1 MRGWLKAGL
10 TGLAL
15 GAAADGAAAQGAM
28 LAADA
33 PQGAMLT
40 TNAPQGAMLQF
51 DKPADAQ
58 AMYRKIQCSTKDNV
72 PVVYHWAGRVW
83 SRMQGEPDRHLWD
96 VEGMNVRTC
105 VTVNDPVK
113 GVGVRMLS
121 RELMFYL
128 DPKTG
133 KVLENW
139 QNPWT
144 GKSNRIF
151 HVANDPVNQGPTF
164 QTGRDGK
171 PFVLDARAD
180 NGMVFWNIEVPLF
193 YTNPLGG
200 DFQDY
205 AGNHY
210 HAMEMFNFIVDEKQ
224 LRSPKTTAANAVV
237 SWVRLSGWMPF
248 MEMGS
253 RPGGLVFNATG
264 GVVSGIEA
272 LPMVV
277 QEQIAKNYPQYRV
290 PPPVDDTRKNATTW
304 TEFRKLVESERA
316 KAKK

>member
-1 MRGWLKAGL
+1 MRAASIV
-10 TGLAL
+10 LAL
-15 GAAADGAAAQGAM
+15 LISAGSAQAQPKSGM
-28 LAADA
+28 LDFN
-33 PQGAMLT
+33 T
-40 TNAPQGAMLQF
+40 
-51 DKPADAQ
+51 PADAQ
-58 AMYRKIQCSTKDNV
+58 AMYRKIQCSTKDLV
-72 PVVYHWAGRVW
+72 PVVYHWSGRVW
-83 SRMQGEPDRHLWD
+83 SRQQGEPDRHLWN

-133 KVLENW
+133 QVLETW

-144 GKSNRIF
+144 GKTNRMF
-151 HVANDPVNQGPTF
+151 HVVNDPVNQGPTF
-164 QTGRDGK
+164 LTGRDGK
-171 PFVLDARAD
+171 PFRLNARVD
-180 NGMVFWNIEVPLF
+180 GGRVFWNIEVPLF

-210 HAMEMFNFIVDEKQ
+210 HAMEMFNFIVDEKP
-224 LRSPKTTAANAVV
+224 LRSRSTTEVNAAV
-237 SWVRLSGWMPF
+237 SWVRLSSWMPF

-264 GVVSGIEA
+264 SVVDGIEA
-272 LPMVV
+272 LPAVL
-277 QEQIAKNYPQYRV
+277 QEQIAKNYPDYRV
-290 PPPVDDTRKNATTW
+290 PPPADDTRKNATTW
-304 TEFRKLVESERA
+304 TEYRKFIEGERA